1 MSTAESRMT
10 FFRQSGWMV
19 VANTLCGVFMAAVH
33 PFASMMPP
41 AEYSVFFTLLRLFTL
56 LAIPAAGLQ
65 TIFAQQTA
73 AAVTEAQ
80 QRELAGAAR
89 AILTGT
95 FLIWLGVVG
104 IVALLQNQLVMTLQ
118 ISNPMALWITILVVL
133 AALWLPV
140 MQGLLQGGQNFLWLG
155 WSMIL
160 NGFGRFAGVAL
171 IVWLWHGFAAGAMT
185 GALSGVL
192 AALLAGAW
200 PCWRILR
207 APGTP
212 LVWRRW
218 LSRAVPLTLGVGAS
232 LFIMCADM
240 LVVQSNFSSEI
251 TPFYAAGAMIGVA
264 LVTFTTPLAAVMF
277 PKIVRSL
284 ARSEKTDALVL
295 AMGTTVLLA
304 GLAAVGCTLFP
315 ELPLRIMFFKNPDY
329 LKAAPLVPW
338 FMWCMVP
345 LTLANVLV
353 GNLLGREQLAA
364 VLWLVA
370 VAAGYGV
377 TLSVFV
383 HADQAMEPFRAFRT
397 VVQILVLFGLLLL
410 AVAAWFSWREKE
422 RIKGQ
427 MEERI

>member
-295 AMGTTVLLA
+295 AMGATVLLA

-315 ELPLRIMFFKNPDY
+315 SCRCALCSSRIQTTSRRRR
-329 LKAAPLVPW
+329 
-338 FMWCMVP
+338 WCP
-345 LTLANVLV
+345 
-353 GNLLGREQLAA
+353 
-364 VLWLVA
+364 
-370 VAAGYGV
+370 
-377 TLSVFV
+377 
-383 HADQAMEPFRAFRT
+383 
-397 VVQILVLFGLLLL
+397 GLCG
-410 AVAAWFSWREKE
+410 AWFL
-422 RIKGQ
+422 
-427 MEERI
+427 